1 MTEEMENNI
10 LPAEPVETQALTA
23 ARKADAWVRE
33 SLTAIDEELLNGVES
48 LHDLPSTYTQAGLLR
63 NMLPELDDE
72 GRTESWLD
80 LLGVDLPSGFLFCGP
95 SGCGKRD
102 TAWAMLGDLRGF
114 GYNQL
119 MYLTS
124 SELNLMSAKK
134 VKKCMKALYRYAEQ
148 EDESR
153 VVLLLDNI
161 SACRCGRWIM
171 DFVSEQ
177 DSTVFTILLEDQISG
192 CNLSLRREYPSVYFP
207 LPDKQARL
215 EFLEYHMRGELD
227 PELLPD
233 TQEEDLEL
241 TDEDLAALDP
251 DMRESMMSMSGLGR
265 LDKTTY
271 QIELEDMTQE
281 ELAEETEGFSYQ
293 QMKQLTD
300 LMRFELMQMLQENTA
315 MELVDAANALTA
327 GGRYRIKSYII
338 QKMVHVLKYQMV
350 SGFTQQI
357 PVYMQ
362 AGMPMQQMNGVNQ
375 GYETSI
381 SVSTSEAER
390 KIMEAARGGK
400 KDYRF
405 LAQYFSGSV
414 EDRFGRSNYGEI
426 NQVYINSRE
435 SESDLEEAQ
444 NLTTQSSRN

>member
-1 MTEEMENNI
+1 MTEEMEHNI
-10 LPAEPVETQALTA
+10 LPEEPVETQALTA
-23 ARKADAWVRE
+23 ARKADMWVRE
-33 SLTAIDEELLNGVES
+33 SLTPIEEELLDGAES
-48 LHDLPSTYTQAGLLR
+48 LRDLPPTYTQAGLLHS
-63 NMLPELDDE
+63 MLPELDEE
-72 GRTESWLD
+72 GKTENWLD

-102 TAWAMLGDLRGF
+102 TAWAMLGDLRKF
-114 GYNQL
+114 GYEQL
-119 MYLTS
+119 LYLTG
-124 SELNLMSAKK
+124 SELNLKSAKK
-134 VKKCMKALYRYAEQ
+134 VKKCMKALYRYAE
-148 EDESR
+148 EESK
-153 VVLLLDNI
+153 VVLLLDHI
-161 SACRCGRWIM
+161 SACRCGRWMM

-177 DSTVFTILLEDQISG
+177 QSNIFTILLEDQISA
-192 CNLSLRREYPSVYFP
+192 CNLSLRREFPCISFP

-241 TDEDLAALDP
+241 TDEDLAVLDP
-251 DMRESMMSMSGLGR
+251 DMQDSMMRMTGLGG

-271 QIELEDMTQE
+271 QIELDDMTQE
-281 ELAEETEGFSYQ
+281 ALAEETEGFSYQ

-327 GGRYRIKSYII
+327 GGRYRIKSYTI
-338 QKMVHVLKYQMV
+338 QKMVHILKYQMV
-350 SGFTQQI
+350 SEFTQQV

-362 AGMPMQQMNGVNQ
+362 NAVPMHQMKGVNQ
-375 GYETSI
+375 GYDTSI
-381 SVSTSEAER
+381 PVSMSEAER
-390 KIMEAARGGK
+390 KIMEAAKGGK
-400 KDYRF
+400 KDYGF

-414 EDRFGRSNYGEI
+414 GERFGRSDFGEI
-426 NQVYINSRE
+426 QEVYVKSKE

-444 NLTTQSSRN
+444 NLNTHSPRN